1 MELLSLSLPGNSL
14 LLSGSEN
21 GLFLHTMQ
29 NQQFGRPLL
38 LCSGY
43 KSGLSACV
51 SGGRA
56 YYTYINKENVLL
68 LRRLYDPAVL
78 FRLDYT
84 DSDFCPAP
92 LLIHFNHTLFLFYF
106 EYDTSQALYRLKLSL
121 PFSDLAPMLPNALTS
136 PYSDFPQLHVQATKH
151 YLYVI
156 LTTKANSVAYR
167 YSASASFEPVLSE
180 TDLLAGLRLPW
191 ESEKAQLEQTIRQ
204 SIQLSGQQQ
213 ALLTEKEQKLHAME
227 TKLAEL
233 SSEAEQ
239 TNTSLRETTQA
250 LQTVKAQLTEC
261 EQSRQQ
267 TAQTLAHTTLLLE
280 RAKAQYAE
288 LMQVAEQYRQ
298 EAMKWYEKFT
308 DRH

>member
-1 MELLSLSLPGNSL
+1 MELLFFSLPGNSL

-43 KSGLSACV
+43 KNGLAGCSCD
-51 SGGRA
+51 GNT
-56 YYTYINKENVLL
+56 YYTYINKENALL
-68 LRRLYDPAVL
+68 LRRLFDPSVL
-78 FRLDYT
+78 LKLDNT
-84 DSDFCPAP
+84 DSVSCLAP
-92 LLIHFNHTLFLFYF
+92 QLISFHNTLFLFYF
-106 EYDTSQALYRLKLSL
+106 EYEAEQNLYRLKLHL
-121 PFSDLAPMLPNALTS
+121 PFSSLQP
-136 PYSDFPQLHVQATKH
+136 DFPDTLASACSVLPGLHVQTTGQ
-151 YLYVI
+151 YLYLI
-156 LTTKANSVAYR
+156 LTTEATSVVYR
-167 YSASASFEPVLSE
+167 YSASASFEPILSE

-213 ALLTEKEQKLHAME
+213 ALLTEKEQKLYAME
-227 TKLAEL
+227 ARLAEL

-239 TNTSLRETTQA
+239 TNTSLR
-250 LQTVKAQLTEC
+250 K
-261 EQSRQQ
+261 
-267 TAQTLAHTTLLLE
+267 TTLLLE